1 MNIGRNDPC
10 HCGSGKKYKKCCLEK
25 DEEARRKEAAPPS
38 APITAPRT
46 KPATQSREEQPKPP
60 PDPHIEAWN
69 ARYEEFEK
77 SDYEARIALF
87 NRTLDEVELMD
98 AEMAFEMLEK
108 LFRQAAERDDRDQYD
123 SLIES
128 LRERLPEVYQKEAHF
143 LLENRITNALVMKR
157 PEVVHTLSLE
167 LVALAGNKI
176 DTWNEVESSL
186 AYHGYLDTLVE
197 AMRLGWP
204 EVRSSD
210 EIVPWGIDEFN
221 ERALQYETLNY
232 IAKTLDPKGDDPA
245 MLERLRFFAGDGLD
259 VDRARVIVG
268 YLSGQT
274 ERRWA
279 MDDFKLAPPKRRS
292 RRDWDDEEEE
302 EKEASKPDPARV
314 NLYDLTIQ
322 FVNYA
327 HRVVGVAWTKANLAS
342 HEIFRFI
349 VRRNAGELEYRESML
364 DSALR
369 SAGRKREPIKKYKR
383 YEHLLCPDRER
394 LDKFLAE
401 KLQFLNHQPHKVA
414 ATSELVPA
422 WMRFLQTQGLVDA
435 GLRKETLGNLKP
447 LAGSLLA
454 IFDNLHSDPT
464 LREAIKR
471 LPEDFDK
478 EPQ

>member
-1 MNIGRNDPC
+1 MNRGRNDPC

-25 DEEARRKEAAPPS
+25 DEEARRKEAASPTPKPLSMTKS
-38 APITAPRT
+38 AMPNL
-46 KPATQSREEQPKPP
+46 EEDPEPP
-60 PDPHIEAWN
+60 PDPYIEAWN
-69 ARYEEFEK
+69 ARYEEFEAG
-77 SDYEARIALF
+77 DYEARVALF

-98 AEMAFEMLEK
+98 ADMAFETLEK
-108 LFRQAAERDDRDQYD
+108 LFHQAAERDDRDRYD

-128 LRERLPEVYQKEAHF
+128 LRERLPEVYQKQAYF

-157 PEVVHTLSLE
+157 PEAVHTLSLE
-167 LVALAGNKI
+167 LAALAGDKI
-176 DTWNEVESSL
+176 DTWNDVESRL

-232 IAKTLDPKGDDPA
+232 IAKTPDPKGDDPA
-245 MLERLRFFAGDGLD
+245 LLERLRFFAGDGLD
-259 VDRARVIVG
+259 ADRTRVIVG

-274 ERRWA
+274 ERQWT

-292 RRDWDDEEEE
+292 RRDWDDEEEDE
-302 EKEASKPDPARV
+302 EEASKPDPARV
-314 NLYDLTIQ
+314 NLYDLTIL

-327 HRVVGVAWTKANLAS
+327 HCVEGVAWTKANLAS
-342 HEIFRFI
+342 DEIFNFI
-349 VRRNAGELEYRESML
+349 VRRKAGELEYRESML

-369 SAGRKREPIKKYKR
+369 PAGRKREPIKKFKR

-394 LDKFLAE
+394 LDMFLAE
-401 KLQFLNHQPHKVA
+401 KLQPLNYQPHEVSA
-414 ATSELVPA
+414 MAELVPA

-435 GLRKETLGNLKP
+435 GLRKETLRSLKP
-447 LAGSLLA
+447 LAGNLLT
-454 IFDNLHSDPT
+454 IFDDLHSDPT

-478 EPQ
+478 ELQ